1 MNMRR
6 ELLERPVPIREE
18 ALPRYT
24 SAGAGGEPAGGFLTG
39 TIQVDYTVS
48 ARGRV
53 KNIRTEAKP
62 IEFTDMQRMVH
73 REIRSR
79 LFRPVIV
86 EGVPVE
92 SDIQVFTHEFFYE
105 ESELEAIRSKKAALE
120 NQKAESP

>member
-1 MNMRR
+1 
-6 ELLERPVPIREE
+6 LLW
-18 ALPRYT
+18 LT
-24 SAGAGGEPAGGFLTG
+24 FKPANGFLTG

-73 REIRSR
+73 REIRRR
-79 LFRPVIV
+79 LFRPVLA

-92 SDIQVFTHEFFYE
+92 SGNLVFKHEFFYE
-105 ESELEAIRSKKAALE
+105 DSELEAIRKKKTELE
-120 NQKAESP
+120 QQKAESP